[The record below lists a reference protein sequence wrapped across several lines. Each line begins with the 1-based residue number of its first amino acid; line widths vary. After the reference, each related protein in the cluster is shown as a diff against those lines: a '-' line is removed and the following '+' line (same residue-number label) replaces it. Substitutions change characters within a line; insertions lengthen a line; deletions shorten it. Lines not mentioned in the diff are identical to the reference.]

1 VVFLIWL
8 AALGES
14 DGEEADEV
22 VVGRLDGDVG
32 LDQRLPLADQG
43 AELVGCEVETV
54 EVGQTVLSLDL
65 VDAEADLA
73 ERVVLIL
80 LEIGQGDLDDASLE
94 GIVGVLQT
102 GGAVDEGLADISDV
116 ERVRSL
122 DRVPVLAGEGVDGLL
137 LETLLAL

>member
-1 VVFLIWL
+1 M
-8 AALGES
+8 
-14 DGEEADEV
+14 
-22 VVGRLDGDVG
+22 
-32 LDQRLPLADQG
+32 
-43 AELVGCEVETV
+43 

-102 GGAVDEGLADISDV
+102 GGAVDEGLADT
-116 ERVRSL
+116 
-122 DRVPVLAGEGVDGLL
+122 AK
-137 LETLLAL
+137 TLLAFFDSSGCVSPSTPRVQSIRVSEAGGRLTLGR